1 MNCLANAL
9 NAWHT
14 DGGYIVLRKSA
25 ARSTPHVLHIG
36 DEGLQHY
43 SPGAPLGHP
52 VQALIGFDGVVWD
65 REMADAPP
73 VRMRAAAA
81 VPVALAVAFFGKPE
95 RVRTPAPAAAAAI
108 GLFSAKLARIVPIAA
123 VPISSTAVAPA

>member
-1 MNCLANAL
+1 MNCLSHAL
-9 NAWHT
+9 NAWHE

-25 ARSTPHVLHIG
+25 ARATPHVMHIG

-52 VQALIGFDGVVWD
+52 FHALIGFDGVTWD

-73 VRMRAAAA
+73 VPIRGI
-81 VPVALAVAFFGKPE
+81 VIGSLILAVGVVGWAMG
-95 RVRTPAPAAAAAI
+95 RLIRRAWR
-108 GLFSAKLARIVPIAA
+108 G
-123 VPISSTAVAPA
+123 